1 MFRSRRPWIPA
12 LSLLTLI
19 VVASAGGWLWH
30 VSRAVV
36 PPLEGQIPLP
46 GLHAPVE
53 VMFDRWGV
61 PHVYARDSDDVWLA
75 AGYLQ
80 ARDRL
85 WKMELYRRAA
95 AGRLSE
101 IFGAVT
107 LPADRRLIALR
118 LRRAAAAEWA
128 AASPRVKR
136 ALERHAAGVN
146 AVVSGLGRW
155 NRPVEFQLMGIAP
168 EPWTPVDS
176 LAIGKLMAWRL
187 AENRRGELVR
197 GALARKIGVT
207 EANRLMGGM
216 PSWAPSIV
224 EAANAAP
231 AKPAVQTT
239 AASAST
245 QAGLKPGLSIRLRDP
260 LNGGAGLQ
268 PRLSIGLR
276 DPQDGGA
283 GLQPGP
289 GRVRMAIR
297 ADADATLDA
306 ALPPGLEWLALTS
319 RATGSNSWVI
329 HGSRTATGR
338 PLLAND
344 PHLGIE
350 MPSIWYEM
358 HLVAADLDV
367 AGVTIPGA
375 PFVIIGHNQKIA
387 WGLTNSGADVQDFY
401 VEDVDFAKK
410 RYRYAS
416 GWEPLT
422 IERREITVR
431 GRSRPEP
438 YDIVSTRH
446 GPIVALE
453 NDWEEVPVF
462 TGDDRPK
469 SRPLALRWD
478 AVARGESAGAFE
490 AIDRAGSWQEF
501 VDAVRRFGAP
511 SQNFVY
517 ADVAGNIGYAMSGE
531 LPVRAAGD
539 GSVPTPGWTGA
550 SEWIG
555 AITPDRL
562 PALLNPPSGRIVT
575 ANSEIDRGWSG
586 SMTRDW
592 TAPFRTTRILA
603 EIGDRS
609 DLDVNAAMEL
619 QRDVRSPMADGL
631 MDALE
636 RASQGPAMKRAE
648 AEARTAVDRLRLWDR
663 RVDGRPVVT
672 LYEAFVRALW
682 RRTFADDLD
691 AALFAQ
697 FMEYGLAEYYA
708 GVLPLLDDPD
718 ARWWDDIATVDR
730 RERRDDILLLAA
742 ADALIDLRKQF
753 GDEANW
759 SWERIHA
766 AHFTHPLAAGGRM
779 LGWFFSRGPVPVTG
793 DSWTVQKNSVD
804 RRQPYGVGDVASY
817 RQVIDVGAWDNT
829 RAVNTTGQSGH
840 ARSPNYFDQNRLWAR
855 GEYRRFP
862 FSRNAVE
869 QARVAR
875 LLLVQDEA
883 K

>member
-1 MFRSRRPWIPA
+1 MTRARRRGILA
-12 LSLLTLI
+12 LSVLTLAA
-19 VVASAGGWLWH
+19 VASAGGWLWH

-36 PPLEGQIPLP
+36 PPLDGQIALP

-53 VMFDRWGV
+53 VLFDRWGV
-61 PHVYARDSDDVWLA
+61 PHVYARDADDAWMA

-101 IFGAVT
+101 IFGEIT
-107 LPADRRLIALR
+107 LPADRRFIALR

-128 AASPRVKR
+128 AASPRVQR

-146 AVVSGLGRW
+146 AFASRLGRW
-155 NRPVEFQLMGIAP
+155 NRPLEFQLMGIAP

-197 GALARKIGVT
+197 GALARKFGVT

-216 PSWAPSIV
+216 PAWAPSIV

-231 AKPAVQTT
+231 ARPAVVQTT
-239 AASAST
+239 ADVGGGESIAGSLRRGQSPRTGTVPAWEDARSA
-245 QAGLKPGLSIRLRDP
+245 
-260 LNGGAGLQ
+260 
-268 PRLSIGLR
+268 
-276 DPQDGGA
+276 
-283 GLQPGP
+283 
-289 GRVRMAIR
+289 
-297 ADADATLDA
+297 LDA

-319 RATGSNSWVI
+319 RAAGSNSWVI
-329 HGSRTATGR
+329 HGSRTASGR

-401 VEDVDFAKK
+401 VEDVDFARK
-410 RYRYAS
+410 RYRYAG
-416 GWEPLT
+416 GWEPLV

-431 GRSRPEP
+431 GRSQPEP

-462 TGDDRPK
+462 GGAAAPA

-478 AVARGESAGAFE
+478 SVARGESAGAFE
-490 AIDRAGSWQEF
+490 AINRAGSWQEF

-539 GSVPTPGWTGA
+539 GSLPTPGWTGA

-575 ANSEIDRGWSG
+575 ANAEIDRGWPG

-603 EIGDRS
+603 EIGDRT
-609 DLDVNAAMEL
+609 DLDMNAAMEL
-619 QRDVRSPMADGL
+619 QRDIRSPMADRL

-691 AALFAQ
+691 AALFTA
-697 FMEYGLAEYYA
+697 FTEYGLAEYYA
-708 GVLPLLDDPD
+708 GVLPLIDDPD

-742 ADALIDLRKQF
+742 ADALIELRKQF

-766 AHFTHPLAAGGRM
+766 AHFTHPLGAGGRV

-804 RRQPYGVGDVASY
+804 RRRPYGVGDVASY

-840 ARSPNYFDQNRLWAR
+840 ARSPHYFDQNPLWAR
-855 GEYRRFP
+855 GEYRPFP
-862 FSRNAVE
+862 FSRAAVE

-875 LLLVQDEA
+875 LLLVQGGR
-883 K
+883 